1 MFRTVL
7 VHLDSAKASTTRLK
21 FATSVAHEFDAT
33 LIGITA
39 AQPHMPV
46 EVYESAM
53 GAAVVDPDYIDY
65 DRRRLEAEFAKTA
78 ETFKREA
85 EGAGLETGWRA
96 SFEPTSDAIV
106 RAAVAADIVVV
117 GRGDGTPIPDM
128 QTAAPGEVVLRT
140 GRPVLI
146 APEGQ
151 EACRPT
157 NVLVAW
163 KDSGEAQRAIA
174 DAIPFM
180 KRASSVT
187 VAAVRERKD
196 DVVSG
201 LDEALGFL
209 LRHGIAA
216 QSKTI
221 DSKGSAGQDILD
233 FAATAKADLI
243 VAGAYGHSRWRE
255 WVFGGVTR
263 ELLLRSPVPCLFSH

>member
-7 VHLDSAKASTTRLK
+7 VHLDNAKGSTARMQ
-21 FATSVAHEFDAT
+21 FATSVARDFDAT

-78 ETFKREA
+78 EAFKQQVEKS
-85 EGAGLETGWRA
+85 GLETAWRA

-106 RAAVAADIVVV
+106 RAAVAADLIVV
-117 GRGDGTPIPDM
+117 GRGDGTPIPNM
-128 QTAAPGEVVLRT
+128 QVAAPGEVVLRT
-140 GRPVLI
+140 GRPVLV

-151 EACRPT
+151 EACHPG
-157 NVLVAW
+157 NILVAW

-180 KRASSVT
+180 KRAKQVT

-196 DVVSG
+196 DTVSG

-209 LRHGIAA
+209 LRHGIAG
-216 QSKTI
+216 QSKVI
-221 DSKGSAGQDILD
+221 DVKKSAGEDILD
-233 FAATAKADLI
+233 FVGSAKIDLV

-255 WVFGGVTR
+255 WAFGGVTR